1 MEYRQKV
8 TQLPRQKQILM
19 LLLVNNC
26 CLSQI
31 GASKKCSK
39 NTQFYDP
46 KSFKTVIG
54 ILKIY
59 QIIRIEPVWKP
70 HMISLPLGPDC
81 FGMH

>member
-1 MEYRQKV
+1 MEYRQKA

-19 LLLVNNC
+19 LLLVNNG

-31 GASKKCSK
+31 VASKKCSK

-46 KSFKTVIG
+46 KSFKTVIK
-54 ILKIY
+54 ILKLY
-59 QIIRIEPVWKP
+59 QIIRMEPVWKT
-70 HMISLPLGPDC
+70 HMISLPLGPGY